1 MGKKLGIILI
11 VISFI
16 LWIFILGAPWLPM
29 STTLKASMVTI
40 LIVLGEVFFWGG
52 TVLVGKDIVKK
63 YMERF
68 NPIAWLKK
76 K

>member
-1 MGKKLGIILI
+1 MGKKLGIVLI
-11 VISFI
+11 IISFI

-29 STTLKASMVTI
+29 STVLKASMVTI
-40 LIVLGEVFFWGG
+40 LIILGEIFFWGG

-63 YMERF
+63 YSQCL
-68 NPIAWLKK
+68 NPIEWIKK